1 MNFLERIDELM
12 ELGWDEDSAS
22 REAYAEFFPD
32 KYDPDDYE
40 S

>member
-1 MNFLERIDELM
+1 MSYLDRLNELM

-32 KYDPDDYE
+32 RYDPDDYE
-40 S
+40 Q